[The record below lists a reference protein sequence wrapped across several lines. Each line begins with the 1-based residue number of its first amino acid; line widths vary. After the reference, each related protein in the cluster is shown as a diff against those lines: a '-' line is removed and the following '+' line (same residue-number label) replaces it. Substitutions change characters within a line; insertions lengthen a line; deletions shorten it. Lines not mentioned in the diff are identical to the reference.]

1 MQAGLSRCWSM
12 LMMRGLFAILF
23 GLITV
28 GYPIAVLETLVT
40 LFGAFVL
47 VDGIMAI
54 LVSRRAKK
62 GNAVWAS
69 MLPRG
74 IAGVVLGVA
83 IMSWPGLTSV
93 GLMYWIAIWAV
104 ATGALEINAA
114 RELRKSVNGE
124 WLLMLAGVVSAL
136 FGLALFVRP
145 ADGAMALVS
154 TLGLLMVFLGIAVTG
169 VALKLRRETKG
180 AVQH

>member
-62 GNAVWAS
+62 GNTVWAS

-83 IMSWPGLTSV
+83 VMSWPGTTSV
-93 GLMYWIAIWAV
+93 GLMYWIATWAV
-104 ATGALEINAA
+104 AAGALEINAA
-114 RELRKSVNGE
+114 RELRRSVNGE
-124 WLLMLAGVVSAL
+124 WLLMLAGAMSVV
-136 FGLALFVRP
+136 FGLALFFRP
-145 ADGAMALVS
+145 AAGAMALIS
-154 TLGLLMVFLGIAVTG
+154 TLGLLMVFVGIAVTG

-180 AVQH
+180 APQH